1 MSFLKVSSSQNLVVT
16 QYQILLYTIQIMK
29 LTLGSNPVNETLQ
42 KAWKRACLTY
52 QKPLD
57 RDCHDI
63 WIKDS
68 TISWDLLTSGQIIL
82 RNRVYNISGT
92 GGHRGSGAVCLP
104 DEDSAALWKSWVSRW
119 MKGTCFPIFK
129 ICPCSWTY
137 FWTFTLSGLAFEN
150 WFGRGGDPQTQ
161 IYVLTTHIWR
171 C

>member
-1 MSFLKVSSSQNLVVT
+1 
-16 QYQILLYTIQIMK
+16 MK

-42 KAWKRACLTY
+42 IAWRRACLTY

-68 TISWDLLTSGQIIL
+68 TISWDLLTSGQILL
-82 RNRVYNISGT
+82 RNRVYNISGP

-104 DEDSAALWKSWVSRW
+104 DEDSAALWRSRVSRW

-137 FWTFTLSGLAFEN
+137 FWTFTFIRSSIWELVWE
-150 WFGRGGDPQTQ
+150 GRGSPNTNLCAHHPYLKMLELGCNIKIVYSFPECKNELQK
-161 IYVLTTHIWR
+161 
-171 C
+171 